1 MKGNKMSVA
10 KELGFESEKEMVH
23 LVCEVDLTN
32 PIKMQRFQLWGN
44 NDGTKVGLLKV
55 IEENK
60 K

>member
-1 MKGNKMSVA
+1 MSVA